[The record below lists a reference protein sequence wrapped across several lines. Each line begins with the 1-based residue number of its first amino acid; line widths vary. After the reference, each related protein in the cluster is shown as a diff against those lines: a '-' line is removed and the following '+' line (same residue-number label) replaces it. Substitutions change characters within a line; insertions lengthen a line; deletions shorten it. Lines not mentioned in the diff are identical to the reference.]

1 MIRGAVA
8 ALEEAGFAGRI
19 HSVAGDVRNYSD
31 CAGAVQAAGD
41 KFGKLTVL
49 VNCAAGN
56 FLAPASVLTPGGF
69 KTVFDIDAL
78 GTFHCC
84 KAAYEDLLA
93 TRGLVVNI
101 SMTLHYTAT
110 FYQAHACAAKAA
122 VDTLTRN
129 LALEWGYQGIR
140 VNGVAPGPIANTAG
154 MAKLD
159 PKGRA
164 APDRSGRP
172 EDRMMQ
178 DPIPLGR
185 MGEAWDVAMAVL
197 YLVSPGATWVTGHT
211 VVVDGGNMLWRPPV
225 VSPDKVVQVS
235 RAVEA
240 QSRAPEGGMAA
251 AAATPAP
258 PRSRM

>member
-1 MIRGAVA
+1 M
-8 ALEEAGFAGRI
+8 
-19 HSVAGDVRNYSD
+19 
-31 CAGAVQAAGD
+31 
-41 KFGKLTVL
+41 
-49 VNCAAGN
+49 
-56 FLAPASVLTPGGF
+56 
-69 KTVFDIDAL
+69 FDIDAL

-164 APDRSGRP
+164 APVRTHH
-172 EDRMMQ
+172 
-178 DPIPLGR
+178 
-185 MGEAWDVAMAVL
+185 VAR
-197 YLVSPGATWVTGHT
+197 T
-211 VVVDGGNMLWRPPV
+211 
-225 VSPDKVVQVS
+225 
-235 RAVEA
+235 
-240 QSRAPEGGMAA
+240 
-251 AAATPAP
+251 
-258 PRSRM
+258 

>member
-1 MIRGAVA
+1 
-8 ALEEAGFAGRI
+8 
-19 HSVAGDVRNYSD
+19 
-31 CAGAVQAAGD
+31 
-41 KFGKLTVL
+41 
-49 VNCAAGN
+49 
-56 FLAPASVLTPGGF
+56 
-69 KTVFDIDAL
+69 
-78 GTFHCC
+78 
-84 KAAYEDLLA
+84 
-93 TRGLVVNI
+93 
-101 SMTLHYTAT
+101 
-110 FYQAHACAAKAA
+110 
-122 VDTLTRN
+122 
-129 LALEWGYQGIR
+129 
-140 VNGVAPGPIANTAG
+140 
-154 MAKLD
+154 
-159 PKGRA
+159 
-164 APDRSGRP
+164 
-172 EDRMMQ
+172 MMQ